1 MSIEYTKTTWVNDVT
16 PVNETNMNNIE
27 NGIEAVVDAVN
38 NVSIT
43 NITSVPFSPEENII
57 YHYVGETNET
67 FTFDKFYKYDSGWIE
82 VKVGYTLPQATSS
95 GLGGVK
101 ADNYNSSTDTTSIRI
116 NPSTGKLYTNVRIIK
131 EQVVGP
137 SGSAIYHELVIGDDY
152 EPTYRKDDRSLAE
165 PTVFDYGLIHENN
178 INTYKLM
185 AQEELSGTDI
195 NANKSYFKTLSG
207 NLVNVSL
214 LGAVSGKLNHWH
226 LVVTNSGGAY
236 TTSFYTTIKWSE
248 PLPTFADNKT
258 YEFSI
263 IRVGT
268 SPSFTYLGSWVEYS

>member
-1 MSIEYTKTTWVNDVT
+1 MSVEYTKTTWVNDIT

-27 NGIEAVVDAVN
+27 NGIEDVVDAVN
-38 NVSIT
+38 KVSII
-43 NITSVPFSPEENII
+43 NITSAPLSPEENII
-57 YHYVGETNET
+57 YHYVGVTGGT
-67 FTFDKFYKYDSGWIE
+67 FTFDKFYKYDSGWVE
-82 VKVGYTLPQATSS
+82 VDFGGYTLPQASS
-95 GLGGVK
+95 SLLGGIK
-101 ADNYNSSTDTTSIRI
+101 ADTYDSETDTTSIRI
-116 NPSTGKLYTNVRIIK
+116 NPSTGKLYTNVRIAK
-131 EQVVGP
+131 EEVI
-137 SGSAIYHELVIGDDY
+137 GSKSIYHELVIGDDY
-152 EPTYRKDDRSLAE
+152 EPTYRKDDRTLAE

-178 INTYKLM
+178 INTHKLM
-185 AQEELSGTDI
+185 IQEELSGTDI
-195 NANKSYFKTLSG
+195 NANKSYFKTLSS

-236 TTSFYTTIKWSE
+236 TTSFYTPIKWSE
-248 PLPTFADNKT
+248 ALPTFAANKT

>member
-1 MSIEYTKTTWVNDVT
+1 MSIEYTKTTWVNDIT
-16 PVNETNMNNIE
+16 PVNATNMNNIE
-27 NGIEAVVDAVN
+27 KGIEDVVDAVN
-38 NVSIT
+38 KVSIT

-57 YHYVGETNET
+57 YHYVGVTGET
-67 FTFDKFYKYDSGWIE
+67 FTFDKFYKYDSGWVE
-82 VKVGYTLPQATSS
+82 VDFGGYILPQASS
-95 GLGGVK
+95 STLGGIK
-101 ADNYNSSTDTTSIRI
+101 AETYNPSTDTTSIRI
-116 NPSTGKLYTNVRIIK
+116 NPSTGKLYTNVRIVK
-131 EQVVGP
+131 EEVIG
-137 SGSAIYHELVIGDDY
+137 AKARYHELVIGDDY
-152 EPTYRKDDRSLAE
+152 EPTYRKDDRTLAE

-185 AQEELSGTDI
+185 DQEELSGTDI

-236 TTSFYTTIKWSE
+236 TTSFYTTIKWSA
-248 PLPTFADNKT
+248 PLPTFANNKT

-263 IRVGT
+263 VRVGAY
-268 SPSFTYLGSWVEYS
+268 PSFTYLGSWVEYS

>member
-27 NGIEAVVDAVN
+27 NGIEDVVDAVN
-38 NVSIT
+38 NVSIV
-43 NITSVPFSPEENII
+43 NITTVPFTPEENII

-82 VKVGYTLPQATSS
+82 VKVGYTLPIATSS
-95 GLGGVK
+95 VLGGIK
-101 ADNYNSSTDTTSIRI
+101 ADTYDSETYTTQVRI
-116 NPSTGKLYTNVRIIK
+116 NPSTGKLYTYPRIVK
-131 EQVVGP
+131 QE
-137 SGSAIYHELVIGDDY
+137 SGGGVYVDHEFVINDDY
-152 EPTYRKDDRSLAE
+152 TPTYRR
-165 PTVFDYGLIHENN
+165 TVGGGETAVYNYEIVHESN
-178 INTYKLM
+178 YKNYVLM
-185 AQEELSGTDI
+185 PQEELSSGTKLT
-195 NANKSYFKTLSG
+195 ANKSYYKTLTTHLTGITLSG
-207 NLVNVSL
+207 
-214 LGAVSGKLNHWH
+214 ATSGKLNHWH

-248 PLPTFADNKT
+248 PLPTFANNKT

-263 IRVGT
+263 VRVGA